1 MHCNTHCVSYTMLHT
16 AKCDYDYYTY
26 NCVRTY
32 KRTYNLH
39 CINLC
44 QLGARNCA
52 LQLKCVWIHSNSSL
66 VSMSKG
72 KVGL

>member
-1 MHCNTHCVSYTMLHT
+1 MHCNTHCVSYMKLHT
-16 AKCDYDYYTY
+16 AKCDYDYTYT
-26 NCVRTY
+26 CVGTY
-32 KRTYNLH
+32 KRTYNLR
-39 CINLC
+39 
-44 QLGARNCA
+44 GARNCA